1 MKTLFTST
9 LSGLAAGLVTLSTGI
24 SALALTPAEST
35 SILFMKQEE
44 KLARDVYQTLADRW
58 GLAVF
63 KNIARSEQRHMD
75 ALSTLAERYQLE
87 DTTPAESGL
96 FTVPELQKLHDE
108 LVARGQS
115 SVEAALQVGVVIEE
129 TDIADLKEAIAAS
142 SDPQLLRVYGNLL
155 RGSTHHLSAFQTG
168 IATGDP
174 AALCAT
180 PGSCGKTATCQGG
193 AGAGTCGRGGANA
206 GTGTCT
212 GAAKGQEAGKGAAG
226 NAPCAAQPVAS
237 TPTAARGRR

>member
-1 MKTLFTST
+1 MKTLFSPTFSA
-9 LSGLAAGLVTLSTGI
+9 LAAGLVLVSTATSAVALS
-24 SALALTPAEST
+24 PAEST

-63 KNIARSEQRHMD
+63 KNIVRAEERHMAALTSLVTRFELVD
-75 ALSTLAERYQLE
+75 A
-87 DTTPAESGL
+87 TPTGPGV

-108 LVARGQS
+108 LVARGQT
-115 SVEAALQVGVVIEE
+115 SVEEALQVGVVIEQ
-129 TDIADLKEAIAAS
+129 TDIADLKEAIATS
-142 SDPQLLRVYGNLL
+142 SDPVLLRVYGNLL

-180 PGSCGKTATCQGG
+180 PGSCGKTAKCPGG
-193 AGAGTCGRGGANA
+193 AGEGACGRGERNA
-206 GTGTCT
+206 ATGPCAS
-212 GAAKGQEAGKGAAG
+212 GAKGQVPGKAAAG
-226 NAPCAAQPVAS
+226 NGSCAAEPCAS
-237 TPTAARGRR
+237 TPTVPRGRR